1 MSSVMAPLVVEKY
14 PRPQKCLPQYRFFE
28 MREFTL
34 HFVGR
39 PSLHEPHQVTDR
51 QFWRDGYKHVDMVAR
66 QHAPDNLDAVL
77 SANLTAN
84 VTHSQLNVA
93 LQHFI
98 AILGRPNEVV
108 TMVENAMFAR
118 EILQVLI
125 LLKNEP

>member
-1 MSSVMAPLVVEKY
+1 MSRIRS
-14 PRPQKCLPQYRFFE
+14 
-28 MREFTL
+28 
-34 HFVGR
+34 
-39 PSLHEPHQVTDR
+39 
-51 QFWRDGYKHVDMVAR
+51 
-66 QHAPDNLDAVL
+66 
-77 SANLTAN
+77 LTASFGGTDTN
-84 VTHSQLNVA
+84 QLNVA